1 MIWVLLE
8 ITLPL
13 CLAFLSGIGAGWLC
27 WRWRRRSISQ
37 SEWEKH
43 ADKNTADSSDS
54 DTLEKESATYQ
65 KRAEQLEITL
75 AQHLQKLSE
84 TEKQTQSLS
93 VELKSAK
100 TKLAAY
106 ESGNS
111 EPNQVTQASSQDSAE
126 LEQALAREKKQAGNI
141 EELEFRSQNLQ
152 KTVDQQSNELQLFSR
167 DIKRLSAELKIANE
181 KLANQDRNVEAE
193 ELLELQSAVNS
204 LKEEKTQTEQKL
216 KEVTT
221 EANLQKN
228 TVKELT
234 QSVSNLENIIE
245 RQADE
250 LLQAKRNTQKL
261 TEQVESNPS
270 DSTDSGELDEKLL
283 TLQSEFESIKT
294 DKDNAE
300 QQLNEFSGKISEKD
314 NTIARLQST
323 IDTLEETAKNQS
335 AALQEAET
343 KLKTMSED
351 SKADMD
357 NLLKQNQTSTEDFKA
372 LQSKL
377 QETENQK
384 EQLDKKLQ
392 EVSSRVTQQTN
403 VCNELQQKLKQ
414 SESAINE
421 RDTAVAKIKQ
431 LEDELTAACLK
442 STELEQAKTQ
452 LDEVNQKFR
461 NFQSSTLANRQQRE
475 EQLNKQ
481 KTIIETLKNALDSER
496 AKLSES
502 NKQQQQQNSEQ
513 NPNLQQQLNDAKS
526 KLQEVTTQL
535 ANVRNRNNQLS
546 ETIKTNQSS
555 APVTPISVAQVNKLK
570 KVVAS
575 QDKKIEELEKR
586 LQSGSKKQK
595 PAVNKKPSS
604 WQKGQTK
611 LGTPGCDH
619 KDDLK
624 VIKGIGPKIE
634 TLLNK
639 LGIKSWEQLAT
650 LKAAEINKV
659 DEALVDFSGR
669 IKRDEWVEQAKAI
682 IRNNHQVPGKQK
694 EKTKKTPAKATKK
707 ATKKATAKKSSGKSN
722 TKFGTPGSTHKDDLK
737 AINGIGP
744 VIEKSLNKYGI
755 KSWEQLAGLKVKEVN
770 AIDEKLGFP
779 GRINREQWVAQA
791 KALVKQF
798 PDSKER
804 PARYTLLK
812 KAAGL

>member
-13 CLAFLSGIGAGWLC
+13 CLAFLSGIGAGWLF
-27 WRWRRRSISQ
+27 WRWGRRIISQ
-37 SEWEKH
+37 AEWEKQ
-43 ADKNTADSSDS
+43 ANPNAADSSDP
-54 DTLEKESATYQ
+54 DTLEQESATYQ

-84 TEKQTQSLS
+84 TERQTQSLS

-106 ESGNS
+106 ESGDS
-111 EPNQVTQASSQDSAE
+111 EPNQIVQASSQDNAE
-126 LEQALAREKKQAGNI
+126 LEQALAREKKQASSI

-152 KTVDQQSNELQLFSR
+152 KTVDTQSKELQLFSR

-181 KLANQDRNVEAE
+181 KLANRDRNVEAE

-204 LKEEKTQTEQKL
+204 LKEEKTQTERKL

-221 EANLQKN
+221 EATLQKN

-234 QSVSNLENIIE
+234 QSASNLENIIE

-283 TLQSEFESIKT
+283 ALQSEFESTKT
-294 DKDNAE
+294 DKEKAE
-300 QQLNEFSGKISEKD
+300 QQLKELSGKISEKD
-314 NTIARLQST
+314 NTVAKLQST
-323 IDTLEETAKNQS
+323 IDTLEQTAKKQS

-343 KLKTMSED
+343 KLNSISED

-357 NLLKQNQTSTEDFKA
+357 NLQKQNLTSAEKFKA

-377 QETENQK
+377 QETANQK

-392 EVSSRVTQQTN
+392 DVSSRVAQQTN

-414 SESAINE
+414 SENIINE
-421 RDTAVAKIKQ
+421 RDTAVTKIKQ
-431 LEDELTAACLK
+431 LEEELTAACLK
-442 STELEQAKTQ
+442 SKELEQAKTQ

-475 EQLNKQ
+475 EQLTRQ
-481 KTIIETLKNALDSER
+481 KTQIETLKNALESER

-502 NKQQQQQNSEQ
+502 IKQ
-513 NPNLQQQLNDAKS
+513 QQQLNDAKQEIKELADAKS
-526 KLQEVTTQL
+526 KLQEMTTEL
-535 ANVRNRNNQLS
+535 ANARNRNNQLA
-546 ETIKTNQSS
+546 ETIKTTQSS
-555 APVTPISVAQVNKLK
+555 APVTPISVAQVSKLK

-586 LQSGSKKQK
+586 LESGSKKQK
-595 PAVNKKPSS
+595 SAVNKKIPV
-604 WQKGQTK
+604 WQKGLTK

-624 VIKGIGPKIE
+624 VVKGIGPKIE
-634 TLLNK
+634 KLLNK
-639 LGIKSWEQLAT
+639 LGIKSLEQLAT

-669 IKRDEWVEQAKAI
+669 IKRDEWVAQAKAI
-682 IRNNHQVPGKQK
+682 IRNNHQAPGKQK
-694 EKTKKTPAKATKK
+694 VKTKKTPAKATKK
-707 ATKKATAKKSSGKSN
+707 TTVKNSSRKRN
-722 TKFGTPGSTHKDDLK
+722 TKFGTPGSTHIDDLK

-755 KSWEQLAGLKVKEVN
+755 ESWEQLAGLKVKEVS
-770 AIDEKLGFP
+770 AIDEKLGFS

-791 KALVKQF
+791 KILIKQF

-804 PARYTLLK
+804 PARYAILK
-812 KAAGL
+812 KAAGE

>member
-152 KTVDQQSNELQLFSR
+152 KTVDQQSKELQLFSR

-283 TLQSEFESIKT
+283 TLQT

-323 IDTLEETAKNQS
+323 IDTLEETAKKQS

-481 KTIIETLKNALDSER
+481 KTAY
-496 AKLSES
+496 
-502 NKQQQQQNSEQ
+502 
-513 NPNLQQQLNDAKS
+513 
-526 KLQEVTTQL
+526 
-535 ANVRNRNNQLS
+535 
-546 ETIKTNQSS
+546 
-555 APVTPISVAQVNKLK
+555 
-570 KVVAS
+570 
-575 QDKKIEELEKR
+575 
-586 LQSGSKKQK
+586 
-595 PAVNKKPSS
+595 
-604 WQKGQTK
+604 
-611 LGTPGCDH
+611 
-619 KDDLK
+619 
-624 VIKGIGPKIE
+624 
-634 TLLNK
+634 
-639 LGIKSWEQLAT
+639 
-650 LKAAEINKV
+650 EI
-659 DEALVDFSGR
+659 
-669 IKRDEWVEQAKAI
+669 
-682 IRNNHQVPGKQK
+682 
-694 EKTKKTPAKATKK
+694 
-707 ATKKATAKKSSGKSN
+707 
-722 TKFGTPGSTHKDDLK
+722 
-737 AINGIGP
+737 
-744 VIEKSLNKYGI
+744 
-755 KSWEQLAGLKVKEVN
+755 
-770 AIDEKLGFP
+770 
-779 GRINREQWVAQA
+779 
-791 KALVKQF
+791 
-798 PDSKER
+798 
-804 PARYTLLK
+804 
-812 KAAGL
+812 